1 MRHSIAGLVVIAMAI
16 VGACANPPAPTSSDG
31 QAASPSIGPASL
43 TVTASGMV
51 GCATEGGCQASI
63 ELDPSIA
70 ADATLPPDWQAI
82 RGWRFALTPAPQAD
96 FHTLGVGPGIGVPST
111 IAPGHYRVIGAVS
124 GLSDVVGSPGPNILF
139 TQSRCE
145 TDLTVGPA
153 TTVVSIEVGFGI
165 EGPCVIAA
173 AAA

>member
-1 MRHSIAGLVVIAMAI
+1 MRRLIAGLVVFLVAI
-16 VGACANPPAPTSSDG
+16 VGACANPPAPTPSAGPTVSS
-31 QAASPSIGPASL
+31 SLGPASL

-51 GCATEGGCQASI
+51 GCATEGDCQASI
-63 ELDPSIA
+63 ELDPTIA
-70 ADATLPPDWQAI
+70 AGATLPPDWQATG
-82 RGWRFALTPAPQAD
+82 GWRFALAPVPQAD
-96 FHTLGVGPGIGVPST
+96 FHTLGVGAGIGIPST
-111 IAPGHYRVIGAVS
+111 IAPGYYRVIGAVS
-124 GLSDVVGSPGPNILF
+124 GMSDVVGSPGPNILF

-145 TDLTVGPA
+145 TDLTVGPS

>member
-1 MRHSIAGLVVIAMAI
+1 MRHSIAGLVVIATAI
-16 VGACANPPAPTSSDG
+16 VGACANPPAPTPSAG
-31 QAASPSIGPASL
+31 PAASPSNGPAAL

-70 ADATLPPDWQAI
+70 AGATLPPEWQAI
-82 RGWRFALTPAPQAD
+82 GGWRFALAPVPQAD
-96 FHTLGVGPGIGVPST
+96 FHTLGVGAGVGIPST

-153 TTVVSIEVGFGI
+153 TTVVSIEVVFGI

>member
-1 MRHSIAGLVVIAMAI
+1 MRRSIAGLVVIAMAI
-16 VGACANPPAPTSSDG
+16 VGACANPPIPTPSDG
-31 QAASPSIGPASL
+31 PAASPSRGSASL

-70 ADATLPPDWQAI
+70 TGATLPPDWQAI
-82 RGWRFALTPAPQAD
+82 GGWRFALTPLPEAD
-96 FHTLGVGPGIGVPST
+96 FHTLGVGAGIGVPST
-111 IAPGHYRVIGAVS
+111 IAPGHYRVIGAVN
-124 GLSDVVGSPGPNILF
+124 GLSDVVGSPEPNITF

-145 TDLTVGPA
+145 TDLTVEPA